1 MVKVHPHRIQSR
13 KHLDLL
19 LQPILQTRRQ
29 RRRAKS
35 LHSTNKGSGIRFPG
49 FPDLMSRK
57 SPTTSQTEIM
67 KISRNITLS
76 RNQSVSIRNICK
88 FNLLRFNRLRDK
100 RASLRYK
107 YILNIITNPHTRL
120 ALAAVRLPSVAS
132 RATRACGV

>member
-1 MVKVHPHRIQSR
+1 MW
-13 KHLDLL
+13 LD
-19 LQPILQTRRQ
+19 TV
-29 RRRAKS
+29 
-35 LHSTNKGSGIRFPG
+35 TYC
-49 FPDLMSRK
+49 
-57 SPTTSQTEIM
+57 TE
-67 KISRNITLS
+67 

-107 YILNIITNPHTRL
+107 YILNIITNTHTRL